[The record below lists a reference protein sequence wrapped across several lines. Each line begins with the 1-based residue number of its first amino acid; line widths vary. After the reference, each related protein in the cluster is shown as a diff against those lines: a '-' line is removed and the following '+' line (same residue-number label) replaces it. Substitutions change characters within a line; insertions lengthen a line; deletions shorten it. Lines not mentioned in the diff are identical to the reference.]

1 MRALTPP
8 GRAGVAVYRFESA
21 ERAGIL
27 ACLRS
32 PTGCEADP
40 PVDRPVR
47 MVLQLP
53 GGAQDDVLV
62 VARAD
67 RSLEVHAHGAPALA
81 AAISSCFPPTPAGRP
96 SPAQS
101 LLLDALDRSQLAL
114 ALEQAGYDFG
124 RELALIA
131 ALPRAER
138 GSAVAAALERSRVA
152 MAMAQPVAVHLIGRQ
167 NVGKSTLF
175 NRLVGHDRVLA
186 GPLAGL
192 TRDAVAE
199 TTVLD
204 GYPYTLW
211 DHAGEGPTATLVDAD
226 AIARSRRLRASGMRV
241 LLVDAAS
248 GPTAADRRMAVE
260 ADVVLASRVDLAPAS
275 PAWPLDVACD
285 GRFSPQHDDP
295 AALRE
300 RIGAL
305 LRSRRGLP
313 PAGPVRG
320 FAALDAAEREQLAA
334 LAAP

>member
-1 MRALTPP
+1 M
-8 GRAGVAVYRFESA
+8 YRFESG
-21 ERAGIL
+21 ERDGIL

-40 PVDRPVR
+40 PVERPVR

-53 GGAQDDVLV
+53 DGAQDDVLV

-67 RSLEVHAHGAPALA
+67 GSLEVHTHGAPALA
-81 AAISSCFPPTPAGRP
+81 AAISACFPPTPAPRP
-96 SPAQS
+96 TPAQR

-124 RELALIA
+124 RELALLA
-131 ALPRAER
+131 ALPAAER
-138 GSAVAAALERSRVA
+138 RTVVAAALERSRVA
-152 MAMAQPVAVHLIGRQ
+152 MALAQPVAVHLVGRQ

-211 DHAGEGPTATLVDAD
+211 DHAGEGPTATMVDAD

-241 LLVDAAS
+241 LLVDAAT
-248 GPTAADRRMAVE
+248 GPTAADRRMA
-260 ADVVLASRVDLAPAS
+260 ADADIVLASRIDLAATS
-275 PAWPLDVACD
+275 PSWPVDVPCD
-285 GRFSPQHDDP
+285 GRFAPQHDDP

-305 LRSRRGLP
+305 LRARRGLP
-313 PAGPVRG
+313 PAGPVGG
-320 FAALDAAEREQLAA
+320 FAALDAAEHEQLSA